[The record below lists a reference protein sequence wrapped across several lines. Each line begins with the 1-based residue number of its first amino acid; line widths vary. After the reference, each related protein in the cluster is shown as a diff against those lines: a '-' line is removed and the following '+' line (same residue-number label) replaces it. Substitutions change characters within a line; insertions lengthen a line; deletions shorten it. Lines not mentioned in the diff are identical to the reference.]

1 MLYDRR
7 PLGLVTVN
15 RDEEEE
21 LMMIICNQ
29 VLANTSMHKEPLDW
43 AQYTAPRKFGYGAQM
58 KRLEWHDSQFK
69 QQMAPFQAAAAR
81 KMQNRCPSDVVDRSH
96 GSPLDKGETN
106 SCCVVLVKE
115 QQPDSTTR
123 PDV

>member
-1 MLYDRR
+1 M
-7 PLGLVTVN
+7 VTVK
-15 RDEEEE
+15 RVEEEE

-29 VLANTSMHKEPLDW
+29 VIANTPMHKEPLGQ
-43 AQYTAPRKFGYGAQM
+43 AQYTAPRIFGYGAQM
-58 KRLEWHDSQFK
+58 KRLEQHDSQFK
-69 QQMAPFQAAAAR
+69 QQMALFQAAATGKTQHR
-81 KMQNRCPSDVVDRSH
+81 HPSDVDRSH

-106 SCCVVLVKE
+106 SYHIVLVKE